1 MVRFICLF
9 LAIFILSLISNTPV
23 NAQVESFL
31 TLDNIDREYPIS
43 HHSYIT
49 TDDDQLLSP
58 DTLISR
64 HRNNL
69 KGKRID
75 ADVIHFKATPHST
88 WIVFSVYNKTPQDN
102 WILDF
107 GSALD
112 GRMGLIKTINIMN
125 YGTKQ
130 TLIYPKD
137 ENDRSSP
144 FLGSAIPIRLN
155 PGTNS
160 TFVMYIEADSGF
172 PLIISPTLKSQET
185 YMAEL
190 VNGDVSNVLISGLFI
205 FMMGFFAAS
214 YYIGRNKSSIALFS
228 YYVLLCTLYFNL
240 NVHLVSSFPISG
252 SSLLFTFVASFTM
265 LLVATKFFS
274 KIDHDFKPIENMALV
289 VLFIMVFA
297 ISALGN
303 FVFGHSPLGISTIC
317 GVMFL
322 CSFLTCIIA
331 FFSSDKSIVV
341 KGMFCG
347 GILLSGLSAIILL
360 LPIVSILPANS
371 LSTHLFWICLFLQS
385 ILFIAAYLRSNV
397 ERQSRHQQE
406 LLKQEH
412 EDQSLIRLQKSK
424 DSADHA
430 RLLRVIE
437 RERELMAELRE
448 REVKRTEEM
457 RSAKEIA
464 DEANKA
470 KSAFL
475 AVVSH
480 EIRTPMNGILG
491 MVQLM
496 QQTDLSSKQN
506 EYMKTIKN
514 SGDTMMALLN
524 DILDFEKIERGG
536 MELEN
541 VNFDLHGLANDV
553 VTLMSGHAAQKNI
566 ALTTDIHPDVP
577 QFVSGDPT
585 RLRQVLLN
593 LVNNGLKF
601 TSEGHVTIS
610 ISTNEDNT
618 LHFAIS
624 DSGIGISEE
633 AQQKLFTPFTQ
644 AETSTTR
651 KYGGTGLGL
660 AISLRLIEAMGG
672 KIEVKSKEGVGST
685 FFFNIDMPSQTH
697 SDTKADGSSSH
708 ASHNKTTRPMKILV
722 VEDNEMNRKVLDG
735 LLTNKGHEILMA
747 ANGLEAIEACK
758 KHAEN
763 IDIILMD
770 IQMAGMDGVEATK
783 VLRSDPNPVINRK
796 PIIALTGNVIL
807 KEVQHYFEV
816 GINGFVAKPVNADT
830 LYEVLENAARGKFE
844 SPLPEIEEKE
854 DVKEGINVTVQ
865 NTELHIDDSASVIGQ
880 QDATPPQQKFAMEE
894 PKFEEGFDHEK
905 TPVEPQHQTTA
916 PAAPSIMNQDKP
928 TLQFD
933 NRDHFVDDSA
943 IKKTDGNQDPFFN
956 QNVGLSLEDSDT
968 PIQKPDPS
976 KKMQEQQSPKA
987 KQEFKSAK
995 PPEEMTEIQRYLM
1008 EQHSN
1013 QKKPVEQAKPKV
1025 DLTTI
1030 EMSSDNV
1037 PTVLSQKE
1045 DTPIT
1050 PNQDKSFS
1058 REPNEVE
1065 THKPTDQAIEETPP
1079 IFNQNP
1085 EVKKPEVGI
1094 EVSAPQEKQV
1104 SGNTPTEAVSE
1115 PDSSTE
1121 RTEPAEQQKESEE
1134 SAQVTV
1140 EDFLDNDMLQSLL
1153 TSLGPDQFY
1162 NLLDGFV
1169 GKTEE
1174 IIQQAIDAVN
1184 AQDINALAAR
1194 AHELKGM
1201 AGNFGLKHVSALSG
1215 DIEKMAK
1222 TGQKDQAYE
1231 TTPKLNAAYANTQAA
1246 LKQWRESQNS
1256 N

>member
-1 MVRFICLF
+1 MVRFICLLF
-9 LAIFILSLISNTPV
+9 AIFILSLVSNTPV
-23 NAQVESFL
+23 NAQVESIL

-43 HHSYIT
+43 HYSYIT

-205 FMMGFFAAS
+205 LMMGFFAAS

-322 CSFLTCIIA
+322 CSFLTCVIA

-347 GILLSGLSAIILL
+347 GILLSGLSAVILL

-371 LSTHLFWICLFLQS
+371 FSTHLFWICLFLQS

-536 MELEN
+536 MELEI

-566 ALTTDIHPDVP
+566 ALTTDIQPDVP

-672 KIEVKSKEGVGST
+672 KIEVNSKEGVGST

-697 SDTKADGSSSH
+697 SDTQADGSAPN
-708 ASHNKTTRPMKILV
+708 ASHDKTTRPMKILV

-747 ANGLEAIEACK
+747 ANGLEAIEVCK

-770 IQMAGMDGVEATK
+770 IQMGGMDGVEATK

-807 KEVQHYFEV
+807 KEVQHYFEI

-854 DVKEGINVTVQ
+854 DINVTVQ
-865 NTELHIDDSASVIGQ
+865 NTELHVDESASVIGQ
-880 QDATPPQQKFAMEE
+880 QNSTPPQQKFAMEE
-894 PKFEEGFDHEK
+894 PQFEEDFDHEPS
-905 TPVEPQHQTTA
+905 PVEPQHQPA
-916 PAAPSIMNQDKP
+916 PPAAPNISNQDKP
-928 TLQFD
+928 ALQFD
-933 NRDHFVDDSA
+933 NRDHFVDDFA
-943 IKKTDGNQDPFFN
+943 IKKTDGTQDPFFN
-956 QNVGLSLEDSDT
+956 QNVGLSFEDLDSPT
-968 PIQKPDPS
+968 QKPDPS

-995 PPEEMTEIQRYLM
+995 PQEEMTEIQKYLM

-1013 QKKPVEQAKPKV
+1013 QKKPVEQAELQT
-1025 DLTTI
+1025 DLTIKDMTSESIPTI
-1030 EMSSDNV
+1030 V
-1037 PTVLSQKE
+1037 SQKE
-1045 DTPIT
+1045 EPKETETRQPI
-1050 PNQDKSFS
+1050 DKA
-1058 REPNEVE
+1058 VE
-1065 THKPTDQAIEETPP
+1065 ATPP

-1085 EVKKPEVGI
+1085 EVQKPEVGI
-1094 EVSAPQEKQV
+1094 EVSATQEKPASEKV
-1104 SGNTPTEAVSE
+1104 PTEALSE
-1115 PDSSTE
+1115 LHSSAEQTE
-1121 RTEPAEQQKESEE
+1121 LAEQQKELEG

-1153 TSLGPDQFY
+1153 TSLGSDQFY